1 MGLHI
6 ALNNDESAPANLCD
20 TRHAAPGTRVE
31 VTGLSVVLSAGTA
44 FCDQMPP
51 PRAAVHENHGDHRVL
66 IMSPSKSS
74 PSLILTQEVPA
85 ASLQFC
91 EG

>member
-1 MGLHI
+1 MKVL
-6 ALNNDESAPANLCD
+6 LQTCV
-20 TRHAAPGTRVE
+20 TQGTQHLAQGGGSRVE